1 MTVTTTTTRHSF
13 NGTGVSFSSG
23 GTQVGHGP
31 HNIQFTIID
40 ASHIQVYWTKGT
52 GTVGTPISSG
62 DFTAGSSGYLVKD
75 VHYTVQNAGTTS
87 NATITWRE
95 AGFTSGS
102 TVIYPTN
109 ADTIVV
115 TRNVPLTQST
125 NYQNNASIDAE
136 TIEASFDKLVQTAQQ
151 LNDDKDYSFRF
162 ASTLTGSTGFNS
174 SAGTA
179 STLNVNKADRISK
192 ALKFDSNGDIG
203 VSTFDPDTYAD
214 TADTYRN
221 DALDHRD
228 TAQDYATRTGA
239 VVRHFD
245 GATNNTSDSSP
256 SDQAG
261 VYSAKEFAIGTT
273 ASTGGSAKDWAI
285 YTSGDVRG
293 GTTGDMSS
301 KEWAVGTQGRGVAN
315 EGSSKDWATY
325 TSGTVDNSEYS
336 AKKYATDSATSATA
350 SASSATA
357 SANSASVA
365 QATSIAMAIALGIIL
380 TPLF

>member
-136 TIEASFDKLVQTAQQ
+136 TIESSFDKLVQTAQQ

-162 ASTLTGSTGFNS
+162 ASTLTGSTGFATNP
-174 SAGTA
+174 ATA

-192 ALKFDSNGDIG
+192 ALKFDSNGNIG

-256 SDQAG
+256 SDQTG

-336 AKKYATDSATSATA
+336 AKKYASDASASATSA
-350 SASSATA
+350 SNSATA
-357 SANSASVA
+357 SQANSIVF
-365 QATSIAMAIALGIIL
+365 AIALG
-380 TPLF
+380 

>member
-136 TIEASFDKLVQTAQQ
+136 TIESSFDKLVQTAQQ

-203 VSTFDPDTYAD
+203 VSTYDPDTYAD

-228 TAQDYATRTGA
+228 TAQDYATRTAGT
-239 VVRHFD
+239 VRHFD

-256 SDQAG
+256 SAQAG
-261 VYSAKEFAIGTT
+261 VY
-273 ASTGGSAKDWAI
+273 
-285 YTSGDVRG
+285 
-293 GTTGDMSS
+293 SS

-315 EGSSKDWATY
+315 EGSSKDWAVY

>member
-13 NGTGVSFSSG
+13 NGTGVEFSSG

-109 ADTIVV
+109 ADTVVV

-136 TIEASFDKLVQTAQQ
+136 TIESSFDKLVQTAQQ

-162 ASTLTGSTGFNS
+162 DPTLTGSTGFHS

-203 VSTFDPDTYAD
+203 VSTYDPDTYAD

-228 TAQDYATRTGA
+228 TAEDYAIRTAG

-245 GATNNTSDSSP
+245 GATGNVSDTSP
-256 SDQAG
+256 ADQTG
-261 VYSAKEFAIGTT
+261 VY
-273 ASTGGSAKDWAI
+273 
-285 YTSGDVRG
+285 
-293 GTTGDMSS
+293 SS
-301 KEWAVGTQGRGVAN
+301 KEWAVGTQSGNTDGSAKQWALGGGSFASGTAVS
-315 EGSSKDWATY
+315 GSS
-325 TSGTVDNSEYS
+325 YS
-336 AKKYATDSATSATA
+336 AKEYAVGDSTATGGSAKAWAEDSSSPDGTTTKSAKTWATEASSSASSASDSATA
-350 SASSATA
+350 SQ
-357 SANSASVA
+357 ANSIVF
-365 QATSIAMAIALGIIL
+365 AIALG
-380 TPLF
+380 

>member
-75 VHYTVQNAGTTS
+75 VHYTVQNAGTIS

-95 AGFTSGS
+95 AGFTSSS

-109 ADTIVV
+109 ADTVVV

-136 TIEASFDKLVQTAQQ
+136 TIESSFDKLVQTAQQ

-162 ASTLTGSTGFNS
+162 DSTLTGSTGFNTN
-174 SAGTA
+174 AGTA

-192 ALKFDSNGDIG
+192 ALKFNSNGDIG
-203 VSTFDPDTYAD
+203 VSTYDPDTYAD
-214 TADTYRN
+214 TADAYRN

-261 VYSAKEFAIGTT
+261 VYSSKEFAIGTT
-273 ASTGGSAKDWAI
+273 GSTGGSAKDWAV
-285 YTSGDVRG
+285 YTAGDVRG

-301 KEWAVGTQGRGVAN
+301 KEWAVGTQGRGVAS

-336 AKKYATDSATSATA
+336 AKKYANDSSTSATESANSATA
-350 SASSATA
+350 SQ
-357 SANSASVA
+357 ANSIVF
-365 QATSIAMAIALGIIL
+365 AIALG
-380 TPLF
+380 

>member
-136 TIEASFDKLVQTAQQ
+136 TIESSFDKLVQTAQQ

-162 ASTLTGSTGFNS
+162 ASTLTGSTGFATNP
-174 SAGTA
+174 ATA

-203 VSTFDPDTYAD
+203 VSTYDPDTYAD
-214 TADTYRN
+214 TADSYRN

-228 TAQDYATRTGA
+228 TAQDYATRTAGT
-239 VVRHFD
+239 VRHFD
-245 GATNNTSDSSP
+245 GATNNTSDASP
-256 SDQAG
+256 SAQSG
-261 VYSAKEFAIGTT
+261 VY
-273 ASTGGSAKDWAI
+273 
-285 YTSGDVRG
+285 
-293 GTTGDMSS
+293 SS
-301 KEWAVGTQGRGVAN
+301 KEWAVGTQSGN
-315 EGSSKDWATY
+315 TDGSAKQWALGGGSFVSATAV
-325 TSGTVDNSEYS
+325 SGSNYS
-336 AKKYATDSATSATA
+336 AKEYAVGDSTATGGSAKAWATDSSSPDGSSNKSAKTYA
-350 SASSATA
+350 SEASVSADSAS
-357 SANSASVA
+357 NSAATA
-365 QATSIAMAIALGIIL
+365 QATSIAMAIALGG
-380 TPLF
+380 